1 MSKQDRQKLSI
12 LIVLLAV
19 LGLTIVLGYRMVRP
33 PTAATLE
40 SQETKTS
47 TNPPAPSEAH
57 IRLDL
62 LENPEAA
69 EQDIGKRNLFQ
80 YHQPP
85 PPPPPR
91 PTASANIPPP
101 TNPTPIPTV
110 APTPV
115 PPPPPPPIPLRYQ
128 GFATTPSPNG
138 SFTAFVADDRQT
150 YLVSV
155 GEILM
160 GRYRIVSISDA
171 FMVVEDLEQNRRQ
184 TLPRLK

>member
-40 SQETKTS
+40 AKEAKTS
-47 TNPPAPSEAH
+47 TNPPAPSDAH

-85 PPPPPR
+85 PPPPPK
-91 PTASANIPPP
+91 PTASVNIPPP
-101 TNPTPIPTV
+101 PTPIPTV

-115 PPPPPPPIPLRYQ
+115 APPPPPPIPLRYQ

-171 FMVVEDLEQNRRQ
+171 SMVVEDLEQNRRQ

>member
-1 MSKQDRQKLSI
+1 M
-12 LIVLLAV
+12 
-19 LGLTIVLGYRMVRP
+19 GYRMVRP

-40 SQETKTS
+40 SKETKTS
-47 TNPPAPSEAH
+47 SNPPAPSEAH

-85 PPPPPR
+85 PPPPPK
-91 PTASANIPPP
+91 PAAAVNMSPQP
-101 TNPTPIPTV
+101 NPTP
-110 APTPV
+110 TPAV
-115 PPPPPPPIPLRYQ
+115 VQPPPPPPPPPPIPLRYQ

-138 SFTAFVADDRQT
+138 TFTAFVADDKQT

-171 FMVVEDLEQNRRQ
+171 SMVVEDLEQNRRQ